1 MSPSDTIRGLR
12 YLDAESVRCFTSNLS
27 GFRVCTG
34 DDQPLGSVNGVLISP
49 ASRQLRYFV
58 IETPGIFAHRRY
70 LLPAE
75 AGAVVDEDTK
85 TLQIG
90 AKKDELDLQSFKLRS
105 VPQFSD
111 TDLLETMFSTA

>member
-1 MSPSDTIRGLR
+1 L
-12 YLDAESVRCFTSNLS
+12 
-27 GFRVCTG
+27 GFRACTE
-34 DDQPLGSVNGVLISP
+34 DAQPLGSINGVLISP
-49 ASRQLRYFV
+49 SSRQLRYFV
-58 IETPGIFAHRRY
+58 IETPGLFAHRRF

-75 AGAVVDEDTK
+75 AGVVVDEDSK

-90 AKKDELDLQSFKLRS
+90 ARKDELALQTFKLKS